1 MRLKT
6 TSKQLEAVQIFI
18 DFLATHPS
26 DEEIL
31 KFELPEK
38 FQTRIQ
44 ELITKNNAG
53 TITERELREL
63 QEYERLDTYGSL
75 LKTKIATRPAQERV
89 TV

>member
-1 MRLKT
+1 MNS
-6 TSKQLEAVQIFI
+6 TSKRLEAVQIFI
-18 DFLATHPS
+18 DFLAAHPS

-31 KFELPEK
+31 NFELPEK

-44 ELITKNNAG
+44 ELIIKNNAG
-53 TITERELREL
+53 TITESELSEL

-89 TV
+89 TA